1 MEPVRSP
8 RNQRVAAAVR
18 LRRAR
23 ERKAHGLT
31 LLEGPNLLEAAIR
44 CGASLEVVFALEDD
58 EQTAALLADGDLE
71 VVTVTGEV
79 LERLAPSQHPRG
91 PVAILAIP
99 PFRQVEGR
107 NALVLYGVGDPGN
120 AGTLIRSAAA
130 FGFNVLFGR
139 GSADPWN
146 PKVLRSSA
154 GAHFSVSIESGSA
167 DPRDLHSRG
176 FTTVA
181 SIVSGATPASAID
194 TSGPVAVYV
203 GEEANGLPAEIVEAC
218 DRTVTI
224 PMSSALES
232 LNASVAGSILM
243 YELSTRVDSGTPTPG

>member
-23 ERKAHGLT
+23 ERKASGLT
-31 LLEGPNLLEAAIR
+31 LLEGPNLLESAIR
-44 CGASLEVVFALEDD
+44 SGASLEVVFALEDD
-58 EQTAALLADGDLE
+58 EQTAGLVASGDIE
-71 VVTVTGEV
+71 VVKVTREV
-79 LERLAPSQHPRG
+79 LERLAPSKHPRG
-91 PVAILAIP
+91 PVAILRIP
-99 PFRQVEGR
+99 QFRQIEGR
-107 NALVLYGVGDPGN
+107 NALVLYGIGDPGN

-130 FGFNVLFGR
+130 FGFGVLFGQ

-146 PKVLRSSA
+146 PKVLRSGA
-154 GAHFSVSIESGSA
+154 GAHFSVSLESGSA
-167 DPRDLHSRG
+167 DPGDLRSRG

-181 SIVSGATPASAID
+181 SIVSGAAPASAIN
-194 TSGPVAVYV
+194 SPGPVALYV
-203 GEEANGLPAEIVEAC
+203 GEEASGLPAEIIEAC

-224 PMSSALES
+224 PMASALES

-243 YELSTRVDSGTPTPG
+243 YELSAGADSETPAPG